1 MSNNQSI
8 KNVWSITED
17 SEKKRVM
24 QQFIQKHGE
33 HYTEEDFI
41 KYLAKRYRRTH
52 FNPWFASGT
61 RKEH

>member
-1 MSNNQSI
+1 MRNNQSI
-8 KNVWSITED
+8 KNIWRITED

-33 HYTEEDFI
+33 DYTQEDFI
-41 KYLAKRYRRTH
+41 KYLAKRYKVTY
-52 FNPWFASGT
+52 FNPWFASGP